1 MAENVAFTFDLPYP
15 MLKVLNDFLNKPE
28 NEGVEEEEHVDDEL
42 TQGPVMLEAFQKC
55 RRKKKKTCTDL
66 FELIICGNLFSIKK
80 SKEVR
85 KELNE
90 SL

>member
-1 MAENVAFTFDLPYP
+1 M
-15 MLKVLNDFLNKPE
+15 
-28 NEGVEEEEHVDDEL
+28 DDEL

-55 RRKKKKTCTDL
+55 RRKKCKTCTDL
-66 FELIICGNLFSIKK
+66 FELLICGNLFSINK